1 MDCTIFYVKWVN
13 SKETNFLAR
22 EKAMMVF
29 FAQLLA
35 TITQLAFQILDAE
48 VSTQCKKEGFQV
60 DRKNE
65 RTVTFLFGSVTY
77 VRRRMKNQANEIRYP
92 LDEFLG
98 IRKSFRYSSL
108 VLRNVSQLGSIMVYR
123 HVSQAIDCL
132 TSWRMSHQNVQQ
144 LVVKTGGLIQTRS
157 THESRYDGI
166 ISKKK
171 VPYLYL
177 EGDGVKIGGQKKQSL
192 EIHRFQVCEGS
203 QKVGNRTEMIAPHFV
218 SHLNR
223 QQAQKEIMNYIQ
235 AHYDLTNTV
244 VVSNSDGGSGYE
256 KAVFDE
262 LSLGCLRHEH
272 FRDRYHVHRKIKE
285 RLSFVPQLQNRMIQA
300 IQHYNWPE
308 VQLVLDTSESLI
320 EEKEA
325 ETLEQ
330 LRLLHH
336 YLQRNWPYLKPRK
349 ARGIV
354 DPKACIGTIES
365 THRKM
370 TYRMKRQGRLW
381 TKTGAQAM
389 IRVIDSLRNQEF
401 DGWLNQ
407 YEALPNDVVAQE
419 KRWKA
424 MKRWVQKKPNFQ
436 THEGAFKG
444 QIGEGKAKS
453 APLGQFAKGLEQ
465 LITTPNYI

>member
-1 MDCTIFYVKWVN
+1 MDSIVTDLVEVMK
-13 SKETNFLAR
+13 KETNFLAR
-22 EKAMMVF
+22 EKAMMIF
-29 FAQLLA
+29 FAQLIA
-35 TITQLAFQILDAE
+35 TLTQLAFQTLDEE
-48 VSTQCKKEGFQV
+48 VCAQCKKEGFRV
-60 DRKNE
+60 DRKSE
-65 RTVTFLFGSVTY
+65 RTITFLFGTVTY
-77 VRRRMKNQANEIRYP
+77 VRRRMKNQANEVRYP

-98 IRKSFRYSSL
+98 VRKGLRYSSL
-108 VLRNVSQLGSIMVYR
+108 VLRNVAQLGSTMVYR

-132 TSWRMSHQNVQQ
+132 TSLQMSHQNVQQ
-144 LVVKTGGLIQTRS
+144 LVIKTGELIQTRS

-166 ISKKK
+166 ITKKK

-177 EGDGVKIGGQKKQSL
+177 EGDGVEIKGQKKQ
-192 EIHRFQVCEGS
+192 EFVIHRFQVCEGS
-203 QKVGNRTEMIAPHFV
+203 QKVGNRSEMITPHFV

-223 QQAQKEIMNYIQ
+223 QKAQKEMMAYLQ
-235 AHYDLTNTV
+235 AYYDLSHTV
-244 VVSNSDGGSGYE
+244 VISNSDGGSGYE
-256 KAVFDE
+256 KTVFDE
-262 LSLGCLRHEH
+262 LALGCLRHEH

-285 RLSFVPQLQNRMIQA
+285 RMAFVPQLQHRMIRA
-300 IQHYNWPE
+300 IEHYDWQE

-320 EEKEA
+320 EEDEVNS
-325 ETLEQ
+325 LEH
-330 LRLLHH
+330 LRLLQH
-336 YLQRNWPYLKPRK
+336 YLQRNWVYFQALKE
-349 ARGIV
+349 RGIM

-401 DGWLNQ
+401 EGWLNQ

-424 MKRWVQKKPNFQ
+424 MKRWVQKKPHFQ
-436 THEGAFKG
+436 AHEGIFEG
-444 QIGEGKAKS
+444 RMGEGKAKS
-453 APLGQFAKGLEQ
+453 APLGQFAKGLAQ